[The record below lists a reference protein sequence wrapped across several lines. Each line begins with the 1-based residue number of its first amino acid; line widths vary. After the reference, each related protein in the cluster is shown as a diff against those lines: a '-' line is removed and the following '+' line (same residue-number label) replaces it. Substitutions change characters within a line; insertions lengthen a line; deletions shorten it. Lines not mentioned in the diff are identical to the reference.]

1 MSTEEERLQ
10 QQLSLV
16 NQQLGNTAL
25 PPQPATQQESPYL
38 QSPLTQLR
46 LASESAKELI
56 FALVDEMAQDER
68 WDILWENPMIRY
80 LVYVK
85 FKNGHDLFMNTRGE
99 SSIFIISP
107 CAFEGQLVRFAE
119 SAVPSFIL
127 GRGQL
132 APLEVVEKARGVW
145 GIPFVVS
152 EGGNEF
158 NVDLAR
164 RGDVRS
170 PFTFT
175 PRMVLSKEEVQM
187 VERLADKGFLADRM
201 FDTLITV
208 YRTFKGFQEKELNIM
223 TLASNMAEGLVIR
236 TMLGQGGGKLKLSG
250 RIIFGIVVAIG
261 VLATVAVL
269 LGSGAW
275 KP

>member
-16 NQQLGNTAL
+16 NQQLGGTAL
-25 PPQPATQQESPYL
+25 PPQPATQSESPYL

-68 WDILWENPMIRY
+68 WDILWSNPMIRY

-164 RGDVRS
+164 RG
-170 PFTFT
+170 
-175 PRMVLSKEEVQM
+175 
-187 VERLADKGFLADRM
+187 
-201 FDTLITV
+201 
-208 YRTFKGFQEKELNIM
+208 
-223 TLASNMAEGLVIR
+223 
-236 TMLGQGGGKLKLSG
+236 
-250 RIIFGIVVAIG
+250 
-261 VLATVAVL
+261 
-269 LGSGAW
+269 
-275 KP
+275 

>member
-16 NQQLGNTAL
+16 NQQLGGTAL
-25 PPQPATQQESPYL
+25 PPQPATQVEAPYL

-46 LASESAKELI
+46 LASESARLMI

-68 WDILWENPMIRY
+68 WDILWQNPMIKY
-80 LVYVK
+80 LIYVK
-85 FKNGHDLFMNTRGE
+85 FKNGHDLFVNTRGE
-99 SSIFIISP
+99 SSMFIISP

-145 GIPFVVS
+145 GIPFVIPKGGS
-152 EGGNEF
+152 EYE
-158 NVDLAR
+158 VDMAR
-164 RGDVRS
+164 RGNIGS
-170 PFTFT
+170 PYTIA
-175 PRMVLSKEEVQM
+175 PQNLVSREEVLM
-187 VERLADKGFLADRM
+187 MERLADKGFLADRT

-208 YRTFKGFQEKELNIM
+208 YRTFKGFQGKELDVM
-223 TLASNMAEGLVIR
+223 TLASSMAEGLVLR